1 MTKKKILIVEDES
14 VIALNLKEVLID
26 LGYEPCGIAPSRYKT
41 LALLEKGIK
50 PDLILMDI
58 YLKGTVTGIE
68 LAKEL
73 KNIIPDIPVIFLTAN
88 SEISTIKQATSCY
101 AYGYLIKPVK
111 ERELQANIELA
122 LQKSRLDVKTKEQL
136 NSMENVA
143 KILEHT
149 LEETSNEKST
159 LVTLKYGYVFCIET
173 KILYLKEEMVNLT
186 VKERDLVAL
195 LCQQK
200 GSYVSREQIEHSI
213 WVNEPAGEAA
223 FRSLMFRVRNKL
235 HKDLIVNR
243 NNIGYKIARNSN
255 SSLDN

>member
-41 LALLEKGIK
+41 LVLLERGIK
-50 PDLILMDI
+50 PDLVLMDI

-73 KNIIPDIPVIFLTAN
+73 KHIIPNTPIIFLTAN
-88 SEISTIKQATSCY
+88 SEISTIKQATACY

-122 LQKSRLDVKTKEQL
+122 LQKSNVDVKTKEQL
-136 NSMENVA
+136 QSIKNVA
-143 KILEHT
+143 KILEHS
-149 LEETSNEKST
+149 LEESKQEKST
-159 LVTLKYGYVFCIET
+159 LVRLKYGYVFSIED
-173 KILYLKEEMVNLT
+173 KILYLNEDMVNLT
-186 VKERDLVAL
+186 VKERDLIAL

-235 HKDLIVNR
+235 HKDLIINR
-243 NNIGYKIARNSN
+243 NNIGYKISQPERAE
-255 SSLDN
+255 